1 MRLVGIINANYW
13 VGYYQNKSS
22 YNFFSITAIG
32 YIEGEKA
39 LRRNGMKLGDD
50 IWVPGD
56 LGEPITALQLQ
67 KESKNL
73 QPMPKVDLGLKIREL
88 ATSGIDL
95 SDGLSSDLRHLIVAS
110 FQKNS
115 GEIFV
120 ELYFE
125 EMLKCLSQDG

>member
-1 MRLVGIINANYW
+1 
-13 VGYYQNKSS
+13 
-22 YNFFSITAIG
+22 
-32 YIEGEKA
+32 
-39 LRRNGMKLGDD
+39 MKLGDD
-50 IWVPGD
+50 IWVSGD
-56 LGEPITALQLQ
+56 LGEPITALQDA
-67 KESKNL
+67 KESKKLL

-110 FQKNS
+110 FQRNS

-125 EMLKCLSQDG
+125 EMLKCLSQDIVNWFAGKKDNLDLVMLALQSGDEYELCFGASRCKN